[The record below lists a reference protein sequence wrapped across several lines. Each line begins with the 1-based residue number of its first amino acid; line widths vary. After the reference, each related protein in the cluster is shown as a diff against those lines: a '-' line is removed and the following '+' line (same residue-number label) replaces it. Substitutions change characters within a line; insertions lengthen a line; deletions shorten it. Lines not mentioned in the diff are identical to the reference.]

1 MVKFGPAGQ
10 DEEYAGLYKSTLDMP
25 AYLAQRKLT
34 AFEYQCGHG
43 VRVSQKSA
51 EALGEEGKRHN
62 IAISLHAPYYISLAS
77 ADEEKRLNS
86 IRYILQAARAV
97 DWMGGN
103 RIVVHPGSA
112 GKMEREEAVALA
124 CDTMQLALERL
135 DEEGFSHIR
144 ICPETMGKINQL
156 GTLEEVIAFCQLDER
171 LIPCIDFGH
180 LYARSAGAVEGY
192 EETAAVLDALH
203 NQLGEERGR
212 SFHAHFSRIEFTEK
226 GGEKRHLSLD
236 DPSFGPD
243 FSPLARLLQE
253 RKLSPTIICESAGTQ
268 VKDSMT
274 MLELYRQASKGERR
288 EERDSH

>member
-10 DEEYAGLYKSTLDMP
+10 DEEYAAVHKSTLNMP

-51 EALGEEGKRHN
+51 QALGEEGKRHG
-62 IAISLHAPYYISLAS
+62 IAISVHAPYYISLAS

-86 IRYILQAARAV
+86 VRYILQAARAV

-103 RIVVHPGSA
+103 RIVVHPGSV
-112 GKMEREEAVALA
+112 GKMERKQAMELA
-124 CDTMQLALERL
+124 CDTLKLALKRL
-135 DEEGFSHIR
+135 EEEGLSHIH

-156 GTLEEVIAFCQLDER
+156 GTLEEVIAFCLLDER

-180 LYARSAGAVEGY
+180 LYARSAGTVEGY
-192 EETAAVLDALH
+192 QATAQILDTLH
-203 NQLGEERGR
+203 NQLGRQRG
-212 SFHAHFSRIEFTEK
+212 SNFHAHFSRIEYTEK
-226 GGEKRHLSLD
+226 GGERRHLTLE

-243 FSPLARLLQE
+243 FSPLAQLLQE

-268 VKDSMT
+268 VKDAIA
-274 MLELYRQASKGERR
+274 MLELYEQAAKEGE
-288 EERDSH
+288 ETNDPH